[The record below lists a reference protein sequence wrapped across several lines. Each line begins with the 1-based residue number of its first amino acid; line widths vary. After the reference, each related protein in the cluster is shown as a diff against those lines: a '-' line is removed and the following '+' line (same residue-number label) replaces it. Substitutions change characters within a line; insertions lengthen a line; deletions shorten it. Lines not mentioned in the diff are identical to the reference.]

1 MTLEPMS
8 KICGRANMT
17 MMMEMTVPRPRLSPM
32 PAMTGSEVM
41 RPIRKP
47 LIDRIEP
54 EVMMVGNAK
63 LSVSMMASRWCI
75 LVLVS

>member
-1 MTLEPMS
+1 
-8 KICGRANMT
+8 
-17 MMMEMTVPRPRLSPM
+17 M

-63 LSVSMMASRWCI
+63 LSVSMMASR
-75 LVLVS
+75 